1 MSNFNATDE
10 EVADFIEI
18 TLTELALMARSI
30 TITSEKL
37 KKIEEC
43 ITLFQ
48 GCAGSYHLAQGNKPI
63 LHGTAKVH

>member
-10 EVADFIEI
+10 EVADFIQI

-30 TITSEKL
+30 TITSEKM

-43 ITLFQ
+43 ISLFQ
-48 GCAGSYHLAQGNKPI
+48 GCAGTYRPAQGHKPI
-63 LHGTAKVH
+63 GHRTAKAH